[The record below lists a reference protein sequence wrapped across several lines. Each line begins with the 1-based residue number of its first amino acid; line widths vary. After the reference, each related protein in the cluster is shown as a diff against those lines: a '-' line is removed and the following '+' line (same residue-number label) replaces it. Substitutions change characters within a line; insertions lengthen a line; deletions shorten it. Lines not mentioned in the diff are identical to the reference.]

1 MAENSLKTESGKY
14 KSKVAASKKYDKK
27 TYKLVTI
34 HFRKEEDWE
43 LIEALDTAKKKGVAY
58 REALQS
64 WYEAYRKAQ
73 VAENTKEPDFLGV
86 QNMVLQ
92 LGGQDKLESMQE
104 SGELDRLR
112 DMILSDSRVQ
122 LVTEEYV
129 SNAVR

>member
-1 MAENSLKTESGKY
+1 MAKDIHQYESY
-14 KSKVAASKKYDKK
+14 KRAKKKYTQK
-27 TYKLVTI
+27 TYKNYI
-34 HFRKEEDWE
+34 M
-43 LIEALDTAKKKGVAY
+43 ALRYDSDYNEMAALNEGRDKGIP
-58 REALQS
+58 
-64 WYEAYRKAQ
+64 YRKIIKDWYNAYVNSENAQ
-73 VAENTKEPDFLGV
+73 EEPQEPDMLGIA
-86 QNMVLQ
+86 NMVLQ